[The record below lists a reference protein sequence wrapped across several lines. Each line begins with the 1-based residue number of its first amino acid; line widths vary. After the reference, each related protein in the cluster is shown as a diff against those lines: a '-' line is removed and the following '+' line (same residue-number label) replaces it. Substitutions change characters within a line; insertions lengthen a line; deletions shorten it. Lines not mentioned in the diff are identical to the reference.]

1 MKLEKYPWLQIGVK
15 WGGIL
20 ALGVILLTLINYIIG
35 YDNLIGAV
43 SVISQIAW
51 WGFIVFCLVKSNLEY
66 KNLYLEGQLKYGQAY
81 SIGLIVNI
89 LSNTVFSVFY
99 YLFYQYVDTETF
111 EKSLLKEIE
120 KMENNPK
127 IPDEIKE
134 DIVSSLIGKTPLSS
148 AIEYWWKSILIFAFF
163 MVFIAIFTKKKNNS
177 FQETFKDVE

>member
-1 MKLEKYPWLQIGVK
+1 MKLEKYPIIPLGLK

-20 ALGVILLTLINYIIG
+20 ALGMILLTLINYVIG
-35 YDNLIGAV
+35 YDSLNGAV
-43 SVISQIAW
+43 LWITQIAW
-51 WGFIVFCLVKSNLEY
+51 WGFVVFCLVKSNLEY
-66 KNLYLEGQLKYGQAY
+66 RNKYLDGQLKYGQAY

-148 AIEYWWKSILIFAFF
+148 AIEYWWKYILIFAHF

-177 FQETFKDVE
+177 FQATFKDVE